1 MGACCPCFERKEPE
15 YEFDTNSIV
24 EMQHLSALIRHRAHE
39 LTEIIIQGPLNM
51 QQLPDFIERRLLETM
66 IAMAFTAIIT
76 ILLPPEHREVSEPNR
91 SSNNKQSSS
100 KSTPEVNL

>member
-1 MGACCPCFERKEPE
+1 MGACCPCFGPKEPE
-15 YEFDTNSIV
+15 MEFDTNSTV

-39 LTEIIIQGPLNM
+39 LTEIIVQGPLNM
-51 QQLPDFIERRLLETM
+51 HQLPDFIERRLLETM

-76 ILLPPEHREVSEPNR
+76 ILLPPEHRERTESNR
-91 SSNNKQSSS
+91 NSTKQSSC